1 MGRRSRHNQGNLGN
15 YFQNLKDYF
24 LGTNKANKASDDIT
38 REYQKQIDERTKKRN
53 EERTQEL
60 SDFDTAR
67 SQAAEDIRKQN
78 KAGYDAAVSTRQTA
92 LQDAD
97 AKYKKAE
104 WARNQAADM
113 AVIQQ
118 RKKLLQDDFDKNGG
132 IYYDL
137 NDGGFKLR
145 DISSGTDQPVAARFI
160 PSDTPIVIARKGKS
174 GQLEVLDP
182 TADQKIISNTLAGR
196 PFKPHMGTPNE
207 NTEDAKNAQ
216 NLFNSYLSR
225 DADTDLK
232 VYGINPEDIR
242 STTRQNH
249 SSTGDY
255 TADKKQAEADF
266 NNNQAAQAYLGADD
280 FVKSNGKY
288 NESARN
294 HIVNDTNESGKDYK
308 YDINDIEAERD
319 GKIGVARFKARA
331 TSPAAIT
338 AGAVVGLPTAAYAL
352 NRAYNGTIDSLAEM
366 QRVPDGSAPGGVAEE
381 QKAQITA
388 AKNLKQAI
396 ADQKAQEAYYNQLES
411 SGAIKPDEPIAIQ
424 NMRNGI
430 EPERVQALQKVQD
443 ATAQVAQGNVPVQV
457 EGGEPEAAIASRG
470 NDSNVEYSP
479 EVLAILQMLQENSD
493 NEDAARALADYTYN
507 NYRGNKDLNR
517 LGWRAFLKQLY
528 DTQLMNKGYDLNQY
542 RVRG

>member
-15 YFQNLKDYF
+15 YFQNLKDHF
-24 LGTNKANKASDDIT
+24 LGTTKADKASEDIT
-38 REYQKQIDERTKKRN
+38 REYDKQIAERTKKRN

-67 SQAAEDIRKQN
+67 SQAAADIKAQN

-97 AKYKKAE
+97 AKYKQAE
-104 WARNQAADM
+104 WTRDQAAER
-113 AVIQQ
+113 AVIQR
-118 RKKLLQDDFDKNGG
+118 RKKLLQNDFDKNGG

-137 NDGGFKLR
+137 DNGGFVLR
-145 DISSGTDQPVAARFI
+145 DALGHEQPIAARAI
-160 PSDTPIVIARKGKS
+160 QPNTPIVIARQGKKGK
-174 GQLEVLDP
+174 LEVLDP
-182 TADQKIISNTLAGR
+182 IADQRIINNTLAGN
-196 PFKPHMGTPNE
+196 PFNPHMGTPDQNKA
-207 NTEDAKNAQ
+207 DYDNA
-216 NLFNSYLSR
+216 NKLFSSYLGR
-225 DADTDLK
+225 DADADLK
-232 VYGINPEDIR
+232 FYGENPEDIR
-242 STTRQNH
+242 STVRQNH
-249 SSTGDY
+249 QSTKDY
-255 TADKKQAEADF
+255 TQDKKNAEDAF
-266 NNNQAAQAYLGADD
+266 NNDHYAQNYLGADD
-280 FVKSNGKY
+280 YVKSNGKY
-288 NESARN
+288 NETERN

-308 YDINDIEAERD
+308 YDIDDIKAERD

-338 AGAVVGLPTAAYAL
+338 AGAVVGVPTAAYAL

-366 QRVPDGSAPGGVAEE
+366 QRVPDGSVPGGVTEE
-381 QKAQITA
+381 QKAQINA

-396 ADQKAQEAYYNQLES
+396 ADQKAQEDYYNQLVS

-430 EPERVQALQKVQD
+430 EPERAQALQKVQD
-443 ATAQVAQGNVPVQV
+443 VTAQVAQDNVPVQV

-528 DTQLMNKGYDLNQY
+528 DTQLMNKGYDINQY
-542 RVRG
+542 RIRG